1 MWFSMQIA
9 SIGSVVIWAKH
20 ICYNNNKIYLSLAD
34 ILKLCILLA
43 HTSIQMYVCK

>member
-1 MWFSMQIA
+1 MQIA

-34 ILKLCILLA
+34 ITRPHKYA
-43 HTSIQMYVCK
+43 NVRV